1 MRRRHGKGT
10 RTACPLKTAHRNRYA
25 TSTLTPSSAAKTH
38 LRPEAEAAVRLRPLG
53 VALSFD
59 VDKIRKPLSCEAE
72 NTPKPQPAKTP
83 AAPGRPARRRPA
95 AGLRGTACRPA
106 AAGGFSGAPAQH
118 SRVWARRPHRPD
130 GSSCRRWSA
139 PRRGSL
145 GVVRSNPEFKYR
157 SLPLIC
163 SAAASWEQG
172 LHRKVAWPPNSCIRP
187 FYHPLPQTPYAAK
200 RRRALFVKRQP

>member
-25 TSTLTPSSAAKTH
+25 TSALTPSSAAKTH
-38 LRPEAEAAVRLRPLG
+38 LRPEAEAAVRLRPLRA
-53 VALSFD
+53 ALSFD
-59 VDKIRKPLSCEAE
+59 VDKIRKPLSCEAV
-72 NTPKPQPAKTP
+72 NAP
-83 AAPGRPARRRPA
+83 AAIRQN
-95 AGLRGTACRPA
+95 AGRPA
-106 AAGGFSGAPAQH
+106 AAGGFSGAPAQR
-118 SRVWARRPHRPD
+118 SRAWAQRPHRPD

-163 SAAASWEQG
+163 SAAASWGRG

-187 FYHPLPQTPYAAK
+187 FYHHLPQMPYATK